1 MVVARATF
9 AVLAG
14 SVKHTF
20 LLRLNAAGARL
31 LRTRGRLSVNL
42 QVSSRGAVL
51 HRGTVTIRLASRV
64 P

>member
-1 MVVARATF
+1 VVVGGATF

-20 LLRLNAAGARL
+20 LLRLNATGARL

-42 QVSSRGAVL
+42 RVSSSGAVL
-51 HRGTVTIRLASRV
+51 HRGTVTIRPRRR
-64 P
+64 

>member
-1 MVVARATF
+1 MVVGRATF
-9 AVLAG
+9 VVPAG

-20 LLRLNAAGARL
+20 LLGLNATGGRL
-31 LRTRGRLSVNL
+31 LRTRRRLSVNL